1 MSCKNHPI
9 FTTVILVAALLISS
23 LSGCKKPE
31 ATERETIRVFSQLL
45 PENDLFYSEDGGIW
59 GYSNR
64 VHGNEGEPEQRA
76 AVRYG
81 PVFLP
86 ETEDVGDTLRL
97 HITGIRKTE
106 PLGSSKQQAWWFL
119 DYSIEQSDSK
129 NKAAILSLQI
139 RLDGKWYLL
148 PSGGLT
154 PESIPELPNSISLMK
169 GRLYPEETEQ
179 IIPGHY
185 RLVLI
190 QDWRGNI
197 SLDVEEFDLLE
208 KQDGYVID
216 HIQKPAEL
224 FKEKNVVPGKNVQRK
239 DGSKWTMVEAS
250 PLEWWESALRTDTL
264 EAETLG

>member
-1 MSCKNHPI
+1 MSHKNHPI
-9 FTTVILVAALLISS
+9 FATVILVAVLLISS

-106 PLGSSKQQAWWFL
+106 PLGSSNRTIGQQ
-119 DYSIEQSDSK
+119 EQ
-129 NKAAILSLQI
+129 
-139 RLDGKWYLL
+139 
-148 PSGGLT
+148 
-154 PESIPELPNSISLMK
+154 
-169 GRLYPEETEQ
+169 GRDPFSADQ
-179 IIPGHY
+179 AG
-185 RLVLI
+185 R
-190 QDWRGNI
+190 Q
-197 SLDVEEFDLLE
+197 
-208 KQDGYVID
+208 
-216 HIQKPAEL
+216 
-224 FKEKNVVPGKNVQRK
+224 
-239 DGSKWTMVEAS
+239 MVS
-250 PLEWWESALRTDTL
+250 SALRRSDP
-264 EAETLG
+264 GIYP